1 VSSAVATVEDNE
13 TRLILLSESIPG
25 GISQEELSKLKTLE
39 QKRTLH
45 DVLQQII
52 MAAEGLIK

>member
-1 VSSAVATVEDNE
+1 
-13 TRLILLSESIPG
+13 
-25 GISQEELSKLKTLE
+25 LKTLE